1 MVRNVVFILFV
12 FLVAACSG
20 ITTRHG
26 YVPSEAEL
34 QTLHV
39 GQTTSVEVAN
49 NIGNPAIINE
59 EYGTTWIYIESK
71 QFTKGI
77 RKPETTERSVVVL
90 TFESDDLL
98 ANVETLGM
106 ENGRTVRFTQR
117 VTKTYE
123 GRLTIIQQILRSFGN
138 FGSGALIA
146 PAERQF
152 DN

>member
-1 MVRNVVFILFV
+1 MVRNVIFILLV
-12 FLVAACSG
+12 FFLASCSG

-26 YVPSEAEL
+26 YIPSEAEL
-34 QTLHV
+34 SALEV
-39 GQTTSVEVAN
+39 GETTTEDVLG
-49 NIGNPAIINE
+49 NIGNPTFVNE
-59 EYGTTWIYIESK
+59 EYGTTWVYIETK
-71 QFTKGI
+71 QFNRGI
-77 RKPETTERSVVVL
+77 RKAETTERNVVVL
-90 TFESDDLL
+90 SFDGDDTL
-98 ANVETLGM
+98 ANVETLGL

-123 GRLTIIQQILRSFGN
+123 GRLSVIQQILRSFGN

>member
-1 MVRNVVFILFV
+1 MIRNLIFILLV

-26 YVPSEAEL
+26 YIPTEEEL
-34 QTLHV
+34 QALEV
-39 GQTTSVEVAN
+39 GQTTSEDVAN

-59 EYGTTWIYIESK
+59 EYGTTWIYMESK

-77 RKPETTERSVVVL
+77 RKPETTERNVVVL
-90 TFESDDLL
+90 TFEGDGSL
-98 ANVETLGM
+98 ANVETLGL

-123 GRLTIIQQILRSFGN
+123 GRLSIIQQILRSFGN

-152 DN
+152 EN